1 MVKYNKKT
9 TYIRSVSYTHLD
21 VYKRQAPLSSE
32 IMDNLQ
38 LTQLAESKYILQ
50 GDSIQQINQKIV
62 KLLQQGNELK
72 SFKEV
77 LPSFN
82 ELFIKIVNQSN
93 HE

>member
-1 MVKYNKKT
+1 MKALQYFFRLTVWSK
-9 TYIRSVSYTHLD
+9 S
-21 VYKRQAPLSSE
+21 KRCEIISSAPLSSE
-32 IMDNLQ
+32 IMDSLQ